1 MTLTAFPTAR
11 RLALLATILAALAF
25 PAFAQTKAAEA
36 EAPAV
41 PARTPVILGTGTVTG
56 LYFPVGG
63 ALCRVM
69 NGEVGRDGPRCLVE
83 ATDGSVQNL
92 AALRAGT
99 LDLALVQSDWQYQ
112 ALKGEGR
119 FATGGAFADL
129 RAVMSLHAETL
140 TILARPEAG
149 VTGPEALAGKRVSLG
164 PKGSALR
171 AMAETVLAAAGTGKF
186 AETQDLPSP
195 EAVAALCGG
204 RVDVAVFAV
213 GHPNGAIRDAVTD
226 CGAVPVPLAGKALQT
241 LLAERPWFVTSVI
254 PARLYPGIDTD
265 IPTVGLVATLV
276 TTARADESVIHA
288 LVKAVLDEFDSFR
301 AEHPALEGLQ
311 RESLANLGRSA
322 PLHPGAAA
330 ALKEAGLAP

>member
-1 MTLTAFPTAR
+1 MSFPPFAPAR
-11 RLALLATILAALAF
+11 RLGILAASLAFLAF
-25 PAFAQTKAAEA
+25 PAAAQTKPSAPDP
-36 EAPAV
+36 APA
-41 PARTPVILGTGTVTG
+41 PARAPVVLGTGAVTG
-56 LYFPVGG
+56 LYYPVGG

-69 NGEVGRDGPRCLVE
+69 NDEVGRNGPRCLVE
-83 ATDGSVQNL
+83 ATEGSVENL
-92 AALRAGT
+92 TALRAGL
-99 LDLALVQSDWQYQ
+99 LDFALVQSDWQYQ

-119 FATGGAFADL
+119 FAAAGPFADL

-171 AMAETVLAAAGTGKF
+171 GLAETVLAAAGAGKF

-195 EAVAALCGG
+195 EAVAALCEG

-226 CGAVPVPLAGKALQT
+226 CGAVPVPLAGDAMRK
-241 LLAERPWFVTSVI
+241 LLAERPWFVTTRI

-265 IPTVGLVATLV
+265 IPTVGLIATLV
-276 TTARADESVIHA
+276 TTAKADESLVHA
-288 LVKAVLDEFDSFR
+288 LVKAVLDEFDTLR
-301 AEHPALEGLQ
+301 GEHPALEGLQ
-311 RESLANLGRSA
+311 VDTLANLGRSA
-322 PLHPGAAA
+322 PLHPGAVA